1 MFDKNII
8 KLKINDGY
16 IEFKD
21 KSNQKSKLIPI
32 PYRIYRDGKIL
43 DYHHFYYKF
52 DKILEN
58 IDFNKRDNI
67 ILIFDSTSTIHI
79 NYKIPKIKESEIK
92 NFLKLELEDYGDFK
106 LDDYEIFYRHKEEK
120 DILNLSIDL
129 VLKEIILKFKEILD
143 KIGVENF
150 EIIPEAQSIEK
161 NGKYIEISVD
171 YVKYIFV
178 KDNLVNIYK
187 KIYNENIRK
196 LVEENNLEEKNAS
209 NIINLRYDPEEL
221 KIDEDFNFKFK
232 NYFINDIYEME
243 KFAEGDRI
251 YFLGNICDSDII
263 KEILK
268 TYSSLK
274 WNLLDEDIHI
284 KFPERKEKKVKKVNY
299 INLFL
304 IVFSLGIVMANLI
317 YFSNLKRMVENTEKN
332 ILTTK
337 NTKLESEDNSSDK
350 FQERNK
356 VFLEKISKI
365 QELENDKL
373 IITAYSF
380 QDGKIIVKGI
390 VKDENYFNEIFKD
403 FDIVNKGFYREDGFN
418 KFEMQIK

>member
-1 MFDKNII
+1 
-8 KLKINDGY
+8 
-16 IEFKD
+16 
-21 KSNQKSKLIPI
+21 
-32 PYRIYRDGKIL
+32 
-43 DYHHFYYKF
+43 
-52 DKILEN
+52 
-58 IDFNKRDNI
+58 
-67 ILIFDSTSTIHI
+67 
-79 NYKIPKIKESEIK
+79 
-92 NFLKLELEDYGDFK
+92 
-106 LDDYEIFYRHKEEK
+106 
-120 DILNLSIDL
+120 
-129 VLKEIILKFKEILD
+129 
-143 KIGVENF
+143 
-150 EIIPEAQSIEK
+150 
-161 NGKYIEISVD
+161 
-171 YVKYIFV
+171 
-178 KDNLVNIYK
+178 
-187 KIYNENIRK
+187 
-196 LVEENNLEEKNAS
+196 
-209 NIINLRYDPEEL
+209 
-221 KIDEDFNFKFK
+221 
-232 NYFINDIYEME
+232 ME

-317 YFSNLKRMVENTEKN
+317 YFSNLKKMVENTEKN

-403 FDIVNKGFYREDGFN
+403 FDIVNKGFYIEDGFN